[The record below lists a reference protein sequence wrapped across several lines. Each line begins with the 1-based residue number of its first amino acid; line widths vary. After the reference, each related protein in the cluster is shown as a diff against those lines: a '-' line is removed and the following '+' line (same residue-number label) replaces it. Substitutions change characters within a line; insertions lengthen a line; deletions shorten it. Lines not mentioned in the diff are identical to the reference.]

1 MHGLVTTA
9 DGTPLAGIFVSN
21 GRDVV
26 GTDAEGRFTLER
38 VTPFVTLTRTA
49 EWTSPT
55 WWLPASDDEELRFT
69 LEAHAPTLPYEFV
82 HLTDT
87 HMSLPR
93 EAGDEGTFGLYRDG
107 SMPWEIQDFLANLG
121 ERAPHAQA
129 VFITG
134 DLVDHGLEAEFEAY
148 NAAIAHSPVPV
159 HVIPGNHDHMNGTHG
174 MFVSRNNYLTN
185 QGDPALYEKHVGPR
199 WYSFDIPGAHVVAMD
214 WHSHE
219 LAIDHEV
226 QNAWL
231 AADLARVEAGS
242 PWILLFHDQ
251 PSASLLDHAP
261 WQPVAA
267 FSGHWHTSRVVDV
280 DGSLHVNSPTTFFA
294 SLDYTPPAFRRV
306 TWDGSA
312 ISMTTETVRVVDE
325 PAALHDVTRATF
337 AAVAGEGDD
346 DALVW
351 RTATRGAGHRQSV
364 VVADGVVF
372 AGSQVEDTALGWV
385 EALDGATGAT
395 LWSTA
400 VRSAVK
406 TSPVVAG
413 EVVVV
418 TEVSGDVH
426 GLDRVTGE
434 IRWTVASSDPLRRFA
449 WNGPAVADGVIYVG
463 DQSDLRAI
471 DASTGDVL
479 WRRQDLSPHHN
490 LVNHAAPLIVG
501 DLLIVGFWPSPNY
514 PIGLNRHTGESVWV
528 NPAMGQQTF
537 DMAKMLMIIGTAAYD
552 DAADAVLMPSF
563 ASTICVDRATGQV
576 RWASRHA
583 STFSPAAP
591 VITDAGYVVTE
602 TGLGLR
608 LIDPLDGAVRWE
620 LAVDGEAPFPM
631 ASYSK
636 DPHPVVAPPT
646 LVDGMLVLPCLDGTV
661 RVITLAGEE
670 MSRVQ
675 LDTPLAAALVPCGD
689 LLVGL
694 GTDGAVVALNAA
706 ALLAGASAMADAA
719 VAS

>member
-9 DGTPLAGIFVSN
+9 DGTPLAGISVSN

-26 GTDAEGRFTLER
+26 GTDADGRFTLDR
-38 VTPFVTLTRTA
+38 VTPFVTLTRTDA
-49 EWTSPT
+49 WTTDS

-93 EAGDEGTFGLYRDG
+93 DPDDEGTFGMYKDG
-107 SMPWEIQDFLANLG
+107 SMPWEIQGFLENIATH
-121 ERAPHAQA
+121 APDAQA

-148 NAAIAHSPVPV
+148 LGAIAPSPVPV
-159 HVIPGNHDHMNGTHG
+159 HVIPGNHDHMNGKHG
-174 MFVSRNNYLTN
+174 MFVSRNNYFTN
-185 QGDPALYEKHVGPR
+185 EGDPALYERMVGPR

-219 LAIDHEV
+219 LGLDHEV

-231 AADLARVEAGS
+231 QADLARLTPGS

-251 PSASLLDHAP
+251 PNGSLLDHAP

-280 DGSLHVNSPTTFFA
+280 EGTLHVNSPTTFFA

-306 TWDGSA
+306 TWDGA
-312 ISMTTETVRVVDE
+312 RISMRTETLRVVDAPE
-325 PAALHDVTRATF
+325 ALHDVTRATF
-337 AAVAGEGDD
+337 ATSHGTGEAA
-346 DALVW
+346 ALAW
-351 RTATRGAGHRQSV
+351 RTAAKGAGHRQAV
-364 VVADGVVF
+364 AVADGVVY
-372 AGSQVEDTALGWV
+372 AGSQVEDQPVGWV
-385 EALDGATGAT
+385 EAFDGASGAT
-395 LWSTA
+395 LWSTP

-406 TSPVVAG
+406 TTPVVSG
-413 EVVVV
+413 DVVVV

-426 GLDRVTGE
+426 GLDRASGE
-434 IRWTVASSDPLRRFA
+434 IRWTVGSSDPLRRFA

-471 DASTGDVL
+471 DASTGEVL
-479 WRRQDLSPHHN
+479 WRRHDLSPHHN

-501 DLLIVGFWPSPNY
+501 DLLVMGFWPTPSY
-514 PIGLNRHTGESVWV
+514 PIGLNRHTGESVWE
-528 NPAMGQQTF
+528 NPAAEGQTF
-537 DMAKMLMIIGTAAYD
+537 DMAKMLMIIGTAAFD
-552 DAADAVLMPSF
+552 ESADAVVMPSF
-563 ASTICVDRATGQV
+563 ASTICVDRATGTV

-583 STFSPAAP
+583 STFSPATP
-591 VITDAGYVVTE
+591 LLTDAGYVITE
-602 TGLGLR
+602 TGRGLR
-608 LIDPLDGAVRWE
+608 MIDPADGALRWE
-620 LAVDGEAPFPM
+620 LGIDGEAPFPM

-646 LVDGMLVLPCLDGTV
+646 LVDGTLVLPCLDGTV
-661 RVITLAGEE
+661 RVISLEGRELG
-670 MSRVQ
+670 RVQ
-675 LDTPLAAALVPCGD
+675 LDTPLAAALVRCGD
-689 LLVGL
+689 VLVGL
-694 GTDGAVVALNAA
+694 GTDGAIVGLSVA
-706 ALLAGASAMADAA
+706 ALLAEASAMADA
-719 VAS
+719 VAAS